1 MIDLGSGTSPL
12 INSSKTDPRQYETV
26 HCSNCGSIRFV
37 NEIVLKRV
45 SGLEI
50 GAGDKQ
56 MLVPLQILTCAKC
69 GTILDDDV
77 KGYKLEDDLKENLNS
92 NYAVLDI

>member
-1 MIDLGSGTSPL
+1 MIDLGSGSPPL
-12 INSSKTDPRQYETV
+12 INSPKTDPRQYETV
-26 HCSNCGSIRFV
+26 HCSKCGSIRFV
-37 NEIVLKRV
+37 NEMVLKRV

-56 MLVPLQILTCAKC
+56 MLVPLQILTCANC

-77 KGYKLEDDLKENLNS
+77 KGYKLEDDLKENKDSNNNILN
-92 NYAVLDI
+92 I

>member
-1 MIDLGSGTSPL
+1 MIDLGSGSSPL

-56 MLVPLQILTCAKC
+56 NASSIANTYLCKMW
-69 GTILDDDV
+69 
-77 KGYKLEDDLKENLNS
+77 
-92 NYAVLDI
+92 NYS

>member
-1 MIDLGSGTSPL
+1 MIDLGNGSQPL
-12 INSSKTDPRQYETV
+12 INSPKTDPRQYETV
-26 HCSNCGSIRFV
+26 HCSKCGSIRFV

-56 MLVPLQILTCAKC
+56 MLVPLQILTCANC

-77 KGYKLEDDLKENLNS
+77 KGYKLEDDLKENKDSNNS
-92 NYAVLDI
+92 LLSI